1 MTEGST
7 FFDTMRRDFKNV
19 SVSADN
25 KINTT
30 EFLEAAES
38 LVTLFDLFGSTAF
51 SVVQNDMNGNIKKIR
66 TRQLTNPLANETLQ
80 DIVLGEVSEKKK
92 DATQGML
99 WLTRGLRFTADA
111 MRRSIENPTEEL
123 ADSFTASYN
132 ATLTKYHNMLIRPVF
147 KLAMK
152 ACPYRK
158 DLYEKLGND
167 QSKVKVQLDEW
178 ISALEKQ
185 VAIIEAFL
193 ASGNYTKGM

>member
-19 SVSADN
+19 NVTADD

-38 LVTLFDLFGSTAF
+38 LVTLFDLFGSSAF

-66 TRQLTNPLANETLQ
+66 ARQLTNPVSNEYIQ
-80 DIVLGEVSEKKK
+80 DVVLGEVTEKKK
-92 DATQGML
+92 DATQGLL

-111 MRRSIENPTEEL
+111 MRRNIDIPQEEL
-123 ADSFTASYN
+123 SDSFTASYN

-158 DLYEKLGND
+158 DLYEKLGSD
-167 QSKVKVQLDEW
+167 QEKVKVQLSEW

-185 VAIIEAFL
+185 VGIIETFL
-193 ASGNYTKGM
+193 SSGNYTKGM